1 MQTLDFEL
9 DRDFVELNQLLKLVG
24 LCDSGGAGIDTGG
37 PPALHAR
44 DVQAFANA
52 LDRWLAKNPL
62 HAA

>member
-1 MQTLDFEL
+1 M
-9 DRDFVELNQLLKLVG
+9 
-24 LCDSGGAGIDTGG
+24 LCGDDIQSGAGRCDLEDLNEIRKRQCDASLGRREVH
-37 PPALHAR
+37 PR